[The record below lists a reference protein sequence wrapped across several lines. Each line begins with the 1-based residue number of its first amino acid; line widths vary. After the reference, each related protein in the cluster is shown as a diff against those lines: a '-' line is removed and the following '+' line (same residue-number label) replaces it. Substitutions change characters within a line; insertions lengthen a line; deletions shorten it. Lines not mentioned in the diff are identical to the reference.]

1 MPRTGWTPRIV
12 PYGADRTAYLVI
24 DRFRG
29 DTVYRETEVERA
41 DLETSIFDLMSGRF
55 NDPVPRRKIGT
66 YDGSFHVDLPSSFSA
81 TMRSPIII
89 RASLAVVWPK
99 PFARSHVS
107 AA

>member
-1 MPRTGWTPRIV
+1 ME
-12 PYGADRTAYLVI
+12 A
-24 DRFRG
+24 
-29 DTVYRETEVERA
+29 VEPQLGNLTILFA
-41 DLETSIFDLMSGRF
+41 QA
-55 NDPVPRRKIGT
+55 
-66 YDGSFHVDLPSSFSA
+66 GSFHVDRPSSFSA